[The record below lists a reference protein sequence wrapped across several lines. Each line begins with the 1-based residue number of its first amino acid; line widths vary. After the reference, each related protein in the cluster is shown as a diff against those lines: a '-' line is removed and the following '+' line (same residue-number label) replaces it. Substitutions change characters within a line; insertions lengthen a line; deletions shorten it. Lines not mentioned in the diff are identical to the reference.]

1 MGFIFIKGLLIIL
14 TQDLTTYPVPIPLIK
29 NFNLPPPSF
38 NLIIH
43 HHHLIII
50 LILTLTLILIHLP
63 LINLPPLLHLLQL
76 PTTIIPINLI
86 FLP

>member
-14 TQDLTTYPVPIPLIK
+14 TQDLTTCPVPISLIK

-43 HHHLIII
+43 HHLIII
-50 LILTLTLILIHLP
+50 LILTLILILILI

-76 PTTIIPINLI
+76 PTTIIPIHLI